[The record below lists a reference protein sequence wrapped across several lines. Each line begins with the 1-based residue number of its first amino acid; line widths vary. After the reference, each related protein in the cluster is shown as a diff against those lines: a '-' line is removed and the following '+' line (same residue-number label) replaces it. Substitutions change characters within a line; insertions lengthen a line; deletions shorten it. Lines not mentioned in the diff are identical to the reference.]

1 MAFTRQ
7 LTSTEKIYIAS
18 DHVSPPCVNQFILE
32 GTGELD
38 KKEWFAAISK
48 VGEVNPGS
56 RLVMKGSLCFGH
68 WVDSGRP
75 PGLTEVD
82 GSSWSGYSPENAPF
96 MLKPLYAEKGPTC
109 EVVLIKGKP
118 LRIAFRSHHAV
129 MDGMGTILWMQDI
142 FRALRGQ
149 TLVGYPS
156 RLTEYR
162 LAKSFQKHG
171 RTPAPHHFPAITGKT
186 VGDEAG
192 WRWLRVTVNGKI
204 RQILPKVAWILANEI
219 WLSNYPDCPVRFAVP
234 VNMRPRGNNIHSTG
248 NLSNLIY
255 LDVTPRSTP
264 ETITEDLKTQLAK
277 KSDGMLYWCDRL
289 VRYFPLAIIENSLK
303 KEIKAK
309 HNTGLYRNSGI
320 ISNVGIIPL
329 EQFTGGGFVTTNIF
343 GLPIGME
350 NIPFFLGIIGSTD
363 HIDLIMGMAKKLA
376 YGGRL
381 EKTLLRVSSQL
392 SNV

>member
-1 MAFTRQ
+1 
-7 LTSTEKIYIAS
+7 
-18 DHVSPPCVNQFILE
+18 
-32 GTGELD
+32 
-38 KKEWFAAISK
+38 
-48 VGEVNPGS
+48 
-56 RLVMKGSLCFGH
+56 
-68 WVDSGRP
+68 
-75 PGLTEVD
+75 
-82 GSSWSGYSPENAPF
+82 
-96 MLKPLYAEKGPTC
+96 
-109 EVVLIKGKP
+109 
-118 LRIAFRSHHAV
+118 
-129 MDGMGTILWMQDI
+129 
-142 FRALRGQ
+142 
-149 TLVGYPS
+149 
-156 RLTEYR
+156 
-162 LAKSFQKHG
+162 
-171 RTPAPHHFPAITGKT
+171 
-186 VGDEAG
+186 
-192 WRWLRVTVNGKI
+192 
-204 RQILPKVAWILANEI
+204 
-219 WLSNYPDCPVRFAVP
+219 
-234 VNMRPRGNNIHSTG
+234 
-248 NLSNLIY
+248 LSNLIY